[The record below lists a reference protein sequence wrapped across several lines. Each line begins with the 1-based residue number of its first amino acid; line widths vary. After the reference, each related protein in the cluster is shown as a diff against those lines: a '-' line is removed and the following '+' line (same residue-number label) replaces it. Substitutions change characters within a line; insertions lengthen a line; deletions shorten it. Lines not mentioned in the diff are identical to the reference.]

1 MGDGPSGSGVTIHK
15 PAPAPQYE
23 RPVDRALRHRQERAA
38 RNAAHHARDQEFQ
51 ASQAGKAMLG
61 PPENKMDPGP
71 PENKADSAAATNRFG
86 SREDLAAQSVS
97 TLRALAE
104 THGVGVVRGDGTS
117 GKPRKSDY
125 VDALLA

>member
-1 MGDGPSGSGVTIHK
+1 MGDGPSGSGVTIDK
-15 PAPAPQYE
+15 PASTPQYE
-23 RPVDRALRHRQERAA
+23 RPVDRALRQRQERAA
-38 RNAAHHARDQEFQ
+38 RNAAHLARDREFQ

-71 PENKADSAAATNRFG
+71 PENKTEPTPATNRFR
-86 SREDLAAQSVS
+86 SREDLEAQSVK

-104 THGVGVVRGDGTS
+104 SHSVGVIRGDGTA